1 MNKHLKSIVSSLVIN
16 SINNNFER
24 VDNIKQACRHGLSVK
39 DNRQVKEV
47 FKRAMERR
55 DWTLSH

>member
-1 MNKHLKSIVSSLVIN
+1 MNKHLKSIVSALVIN
-16 SINNNFER
+16 SINEKFER

-47 FKRAMERR
+47 FARAMEKRE
-55 DWTLSH
+55 WSLSH